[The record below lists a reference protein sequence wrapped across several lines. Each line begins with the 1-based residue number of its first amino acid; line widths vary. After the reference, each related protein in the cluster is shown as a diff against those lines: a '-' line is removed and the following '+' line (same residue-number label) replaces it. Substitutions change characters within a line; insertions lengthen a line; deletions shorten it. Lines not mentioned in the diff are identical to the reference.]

1 MTQDEKQKD
10 FRHMKTGQQVIRRNK
25 ILFVFK

>member
-25 ILFVFK
+25 ILFFV